1 MLTAKR
7 QNNIAMGKYN
17 VGYHDTDKQPLDGVA
32 TLTHDPVAIDN
43 LRHEQSGQVLDELER
58 LWKDAAK
65 GIEEVKRTILEA
77 TGVPKEAFEK

>member
-1 MLTAKR
+1 MR
-7 QNNIAMGKYN
+7 RKYS
-17 VGYHDTDKQPLDGVA
+17 VGYHGPQSGHDLQGIA

-58 LWKDAAK
+58 SFKDAVK

-77 TGVPKEAFEK
+77 TGVPKEAFGK

>member
-1 MLTAKR
+1 MR
-7 QNNIAMGKYN
+7 GKYS
-17 VGYHDTDKQPLDGVA
+17 VGYHGPQSGHDLQGIA

-43 LRHEQSGQVLDELER
+43 IRHEQSGQVLEELER
-58 LWKDAAK
+58 SWKDAAE

>member
-1 MLTAKR
+1 
-7 QNNIAMGKYN
+7 MGKYS
-17 VGYHDTDKQPLDGVA
+17 VGYHGPKGGRDIQGIA

-58 LWKDAAK
+58 SLKDATK